1 MDIVFNNKH
10 FSLVVAKLPQAKASG
25 ITCFEL
31 RLPCPKDLQ
40 AQRVDCHNYIYFFS
54 LVVAKLPQAK
64 ASGIT
69 CFELR
74 LPCPKD
80 LQAQRVDCHNYIYFF
95 SRVVGFKF

>member
-40 AQRVDCHNYIYFFS
+40 AQRVGRYVYIYLLTQVVLRSNHKGLFFGYC
-54 LVVAKLPQAK
+54 V
-64 ASGIT
+64 
-69 CFELR
+69 
-74 LPCPKD
+74 
-80 LQAQRVDCHNYIYFF
+80 
-95 SRVVGFKF
+95 